1 MTNEE
6 AIETLEN
13 YHLWTGEPRELI
25 DVRKAN
31 KALNIAIDAI
41 KKLSEIEDIITC
53 PLPIQEDV
61 LRYKAICNVIK
72 PVKKSNFQEKARMT
86 MRESCYLD
94 QGITQC

>member
-6 AIETLEN
+6 VIKTLEN
-13 YHLWTGEPRELI
+13 HHLWTGEPRELI

-61 LRYKAICNVIK
+61 FRYKAICNVIR
-72 PVKKSNFQEKARMT
+72 KSNFQEKARMT
-86 MRESCYLD
+86 MRESCYLE

>member
-1 MTNEE
+1 MSKEE
-6 AIETLEN
+6 VIETLEN
-13 YHLWTGEPRELI
+13 HHLWTGEPRELI

-61 LRYKAICNVIK
+61 FRYKAICNVIR
-72 PVKKSNFQEKARMT
+72 KSNFQEKARMT
-86 MRESCYLD
+86 MKEGCYLE